1 MRISIKKPPKN
12 GRKDGTPTYTAEIS
26 PNSGSKS
33 AKNHSENM
41 NDFIFLNLIL
51 TSAQG
56 EYINLFPAKQQKIGL
71 NNFFY
76 TVKNLDSPGCP
87 CEAP

>member
-1 MRISIKKPPKN
+1 
-12 GRKDGTPTYTAEIS
+12 
-26 PNSGSKS
+26 
-33 AKNHSENM
+33 M

-87 CEAP
+87 CEAPWKTSYQMLLDFSTWADLRHKTLWQGGRESWEIS

>member
-1 MRISIKKPPKN
+1 
-12 GRKDGTPTYTAEIS
+12 
-26 PNSGSKS
+26 
-33 AKNHSENM
+33 M
-41 NDFIFLNLIL
+41 NNFIFLNLIF

-87 CEAP
+87 CGAPWKTSCQILLDFSTWADLRHKTLWQRGRESWEIS